1 MTTKHIGQILEE
13 LGGIAARQE
22 EQGRDLLEIK
32 AEVRKTNGRVTAIE
46 TREGKVDAVD
56 TERRRVATVKHEQ
69 RQRWNGYFQPVVT
82 GVVMVVLAAAVVAL
96 LNVDKL

>member
-1 MTTKHIGQILEE
+1 MTPNEIGQILKE

-46 TREGKVDAVD
+46 KRESDVDAVD
-56 TERRRVATVKHEQ
+56 TERRRVATVKAEQ
-69 RQRWNGYFQPVVT
+69 RQRWGGWFAPLVSGTVVGLIVLMASLILT
-82 GVVMVVLAAAVVAL
+82 GQI
-96 LNVDKL
+96 